1 MKSQLQNFISSDIQ
15 TYDILI
21 WHYVVFALSA
31 GVIAWVII
39 HMIYRTIK
47 RTVSFK
53 FYINMLCW
61 VLIFIFPAATY
72 YVEIT
77 QMKISP
83 PRVKYIIMDFSHS
96 NMEKN
101 SSAMDIYT
109 GFVKDKYATCSN
121 LKCTVPAIEFIHNR
135 NQTAAQY
142 SQESTGMFYCAD
154 CPSPIFFDWSKKEFY
169 AHVFVF
175 PSERIIN
182 SSFVEFFI
190 R

>member
-1 MKSQLQNFISSDIQ
+1 MKSQIQDYIS
-15 TYDILI
+15 YDIPT
-21 WHYVVFALSA
+21 WHYVVFTFCSV
-31 GVIAWVII
+31 VIVWVFI
-39 HMIYRTIK
+39 HIIYRTIK
-47 RTVSFK
+47 RDTSIK
-53 FYINMLCW
+53 YYLNMVAGICW
-61 VLIFIFPAATY
+61 VVYPAVVY

-77 QMKISP
+77 QMKIYP
-83 PRVKYIIMDFSHS
+83 PRVKCIIMDFSHS

-101 SSAMDIYT
+101 SAAMEVYT

-121 LKCTVPAIEFIHNR
+121 LKCTIPAIEFIHNR

-175 PSERIIN
+175 PTERTVN